1 MPVVTFWSNNE
12 KAIGQTVSAALTA
25 TLMAVE
31 RNYKILLISADY
43 NNAEM
48 ENCFGAQES
57 NKAIVKMLVNKP
69 QVNLDSGINGLL
81 KMADSNR
88 VTPEIIHDYTKI
100 VLKNRF
106 EVLYSPFLTE
116 DQQSGIMEKFKNIIL
131 NASRYYD
138 YVIVD
143 LKKGLKTETQLEILK
158 MSDVV
163 VENINQNFRT
173 IEKFFQINEISQFYD
188 KTIWNICKYDKK
200 SKYNIK
206 NLVRTLLK
214 KQAVYGIDYHT
225 QISEVAQEGTLPEYV
240 FRLKTLKE
248 EENTQLLK
256 QIDELI
262 EGIILKHRESQM
274 RK

>member
-25 TLMAVE
+25 TVMAVE

-43 NNAEM
+43 NNTEM

-106 EVLYSPFLTE
+106 EVLYSPMLAE
-116 DQQSGIMEKFKNIIL
+116 EQQSEIMGKFKNIIL

-163 VENINQNFRT
+163 VENIDQNFRT
-173 IEKFFQINEISQFYD
+173 IEKFFQINEINQFYN
-188 KTIWNICKYDKK
+188 KTIWNICKYDRR

-214 KQAVYGIDYHT
+214 RQAVYGIDYHT
-225 QISEVAQEGTLPEYV
+225 SISEAAQEGTLPEYV